1 MRRMGFVCITISCIF
16 ILICSIAVQLICQV
30 NDQIVNHYTLEQGL
44 PSMTVYDVVQDSK
57 GFIWVATESGVSK
70 FDGYNFTTLTAK
82 DGLLYNE
89 VIKMFID
96 SKDRIWL
103 NTSGPISYIENDS
116 VYFLNDLDYPNMTW
130 EFQVKE
136 DEKGDIWLAKKH
148 TIVVLDGESLE
159 PILEIDDGLKNLDYF
174 IYAGIQN
181 DAVYYYN
188 EDKLLKINSNKIVE
202 KIPFSVGMRNSS
214 IYKLKFMLKDNK
226 LYYANGKSLS
236 VFDLKT
242 RLSKLID
249 PNFAP
254 VKNLFVHDNKIVT
267 LGNPNGMIVIT
278 LDESDEIVRRELL
291 FEDVN
296 ICNTYV
302 DNNNFT
308 WVSTFDS
315 GIYLLKPESK
325 ILVEYLSDSSLETMS
340 LHSSLKDPNGVLWV
354 GSENG
359 TFFKIE
365 KDEIVEFVIPFA
377 NRYGVNRIL
386 DIDYISADELLL
398 TTDIGL
404 IHFNRGAFSRISSLA
419 SKQSSIQDRT
429 VLISTYY
436 CSKLIH
442 LDSIDFNVSIT
453 ANEVGTA
460 NGINLILKNRS
471 YANYLSPEGVMWIS
485 DEKEGLIRIDD
496 KDTIYYRDRSPIF
509 TPTIKKLVPFDENTL
524 VAASKGEGLIF
535 IEENDFFVVDRTKG
549 LSNNSINDLYV
560 DGNEIYVSTNSGL
573 NIVTVNDLK
582 KRDFGINVIGESY
595 GLKTS
600 GIHSTNVFDD
610 KILLFTSKGMIA
622 IKKDKL
628 KYSST
633 EFFSPFYFKQLRVN
647 DSSVPLKDSYEFD
660 SDENNLIIEY
670 SGIIFSDLDKTL
682 YAYKMDGVDEDWI
695 FTRSRETHYSQL
707 KPGDYTFRAALVSD
721 ESDLLEKSSSIDI
734 TIKQHFTQTIW
745 FKALMFLLALFLI
758 AAFFYYDSLR
768 REKGVLS
775 KMVKEKTSELD
786 LRIEEL
792 AMANAQ
798 LEMSNKDLE
807 NFAYVTSHDLKSPLR
822 NITSFIQLLEIKNI
836 SAYDKKDKEYIKF
849 IKEGVGRMENTIND
863 LLLYSSLDKPEEAS
877 EINIYNLLEE
887 IKLDLDYY
895 RVEKGAEIKLEGD
908 FPIMHLHVFKIK
920 QLFQNL
926 IENGLK
932 YNTSNIP
939 KVTVHCV
946 KQEDMYLFSIKDN
959 GIGIEKKYQEKIF
972 ELFKRLHSNSEYT
985 GTGIGLAI
993 GRRVV
998 ESYGGKMWL
1007 DSVPAYGSTFYF
1019 TIPSFL
1025 SKT

>member
-1 MRRMGFVCITISCIF
+1 M
-16 ILICSIAVQLICQV
+16 QLICQV